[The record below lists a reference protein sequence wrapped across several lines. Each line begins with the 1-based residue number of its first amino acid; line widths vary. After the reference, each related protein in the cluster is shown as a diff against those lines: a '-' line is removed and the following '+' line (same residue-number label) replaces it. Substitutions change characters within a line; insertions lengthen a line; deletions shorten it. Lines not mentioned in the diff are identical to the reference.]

1 MNGTGISAQYG
12 LHWKWGAPGTYMG
25 ASLKEWI
32 LEVKPI
38 LQASVAAESWPSL
51 LDWGLHRLVV
61 QCP

>member
-1 MNGTGISAQYG
+1 
-12 LHWKWGAPGTYMG
+12 MG

-38 LQASVAAESWPSL
+38 LQASGAAESWPSL
-51 LDWGLHRLVV
+51 LDWGLHWLVV